1 MNAVPCRVSQSLNI
15 FVSCRKHLLCVCSTT
30 DSLTKMVVTTS
41 PVRSYVFNCAAI
53 EEAVPGRRAEGDPLF
68 SLSQSPRCRESGV
81 RGVRLSAFE
90 SAQRRLLSCVVC
102 SSAKAGNSGRTGA
115 RGGNSYW
122 GHQRASFSRVCVCM
136 CVCGTQ
142 SSAVF
147 QKKKK
152 KRLSLREHSRR
163 RCYRDSTSLA
173 HKTCHRWLPELFRQ
187 RLTQVPVDRVMHQ
200 SVVWPF
206 VFPAGTVESQ
216 CGAKAVRLSPS
227 SCACGSLWELI
238 SSGVEACRQGSP
250 GPNLETF
257 ATQQTTDDERQ
268 TWKLWKPKTWTFRWK
283 MQVSLKDSIGRTQRA
298 EVSVFTI
305 ACLYWSSQTFVHS
318 FVLSE
323 IFNELYKVE
332 FFVHCGSISAVRV
345 DRS

>member
-1 MNAVPCRVSQSLNI
+1 MYLTVQLLKKPFRVDAQKRLHFSVCRKARDVVRAVCGVYGYRLSKVHSAACSRVSSAPQQRPVTRAGLAHGAGTAIEDTSVLR
-15 FVSCRKHLLCVCSTT
+15 SRECVCA
-30 DSLTKMVVTTS
+30 
-41 PVRSYVFNCAAI
+41 C
-53 EEAVPGRRAEGDPLF
+53 
-68 SLSQSPRCRESGV
+68 
-81 RGVRLSAFE
+81 
-90 SAQRRLLSCVVC
+90 
-102 SSAKAGNSGRTGA
+102 
-115 RGGNSYW
+115 
-122 GHQRASFSRVCVCM
+122 VCVAL
-136 CVCGTQ
+136 
-142 SSAVF
+142 SPPRYF
-147 QKKKK
+147 RKKK

-268 TWKLWKPKTWTFRWK
+268 T
-283 MQVSLKDSIGRTQRA
+283 
-298 EVSVFTI
+298 
-305 ACLYWSSQTFVHS
+305 
-318 FVLSE
+318 
-323 IFNELYKVE
+323 
-332 FFVHCGSISAVRV
+332 
-345 DRS
+345 